1 MVSIRMWS
9 VVLMCIQICFIQCQ
23 GENDFGGFE
32 LTTEEN
38 DYGEFEFTTPGN
50 DFEGKLLRN
59 I

>member
-1 MVSIRMWS
+1 
-9 VVLMCIQICFIQCQ
+9 MCIQICFIQCQ

-32 LTTEEN
+32 LTTEGN